1 MGVPSKPTV
10 FLREASGLI
19 RSLSGWEGALI
30 ALSQLNILMGLME
43 LWGWGSVTVK
53 QANYGLAMIFSIPL
67 VMLLGV
73 VWVLYAIVM
82 PRSGGEYV
90 WTSRGLHPAIGYMI
104 GFFMVFLALDW
115 TSLNAWLAGSVFL
128 PGFIYSLGMKSLAA
142 TIEQPTNAFIIA
154 VLVIVAFTIAF
165 IPRVKV
171 QARILWILFF
181 ATLIG
186 WVGVLLVE
194 LFPSA
199 TLATVL
205 QTQFNVNP
213 TSLIN
218 TAVSSGYVRGW
229 TLVGT
234 ALALPWAMQMW
245 GGWWWAPYAGGEIQ
259 NPKRS
264 MWIAVLGATLI
275 SITCMSILGLLA
287 PRAFGFNLQVAMNY
301 LYATN
306 PAAYPAVLP
315 PPYYNYLAILVT
327 NNAFLKALVGFGF
340 FASILFIIPSG
351 FFVVTRNFFAWS
363 FDRAFP
369 EKLADVS
376 ERFHSPVNA
385 AIVAGILMVILAY
398 LQAFTTFFGYLVNL
412 MIALYFCFMLVS
424 ISAIIHPYRNKSL
437 YTNSPISQWKLGGL
451 PALTVAGVVGFI
463 ISAYLEYT
471 CLASPALG
479 GPISWVS
486 ISSAIAVLVVGI
498 VIYYIFKF
506 YRRSQG
512 LDLDLVFKE
521 IPPA

>member
-1 MGVPSKPTV
+1 MGVSVKPTV

-67 VMLLGV
+67 VMILGV

-90 WTSRGLHPAIGYMI
+90 WVSRGIKPAIGFMV

-128 PGFIYSLGMKSLAA
+128 PGFIYSLGATSLAS
-142 TIEQPTNAFIIA
+142 TIAQPDNAFIVA
-154 VLVIVAFTIAF
+154 VLVIIAFTIAF
-165 IPRVKV
+165 IPKVKI

-186 WVGVLLVE
+186 WFGVLAVE

-199 TLATVL
+199 SLGTVL
-205 QTQFNVNP
+205 STQFNVDP
-213 TSLIN
+213 TNLIN
-218 TAVSSGYVRGW
+218 TAVSSGYVQGW
-229 TLVGT
+229 TLVGSG
-234 ALALPWAMQMW
+234 LALPWAMQMW

-275 SITCMSILGLLA
+275 SIACMSILALLA
-287 PRAFGFNLQVAMNY
+287 PRVFGFDLQIAMNY
-301 LYATN
+301 LFSTN
-306 PAAYPAVLP
+306 AAAYPTALP
-315 PPYYNYLAILVT
+315 PPYYNYLVILVT
-327 NNAFLKALVGFGF
+327 NNAFLKALAGFGF

-376 ERFHSPVNA
+376 ERLHSPVNA
-385 AIVAGILMVILAY
+385 TIVTGVLMVILAY
-398 LQAFTTFFGYLVNL
+398 LQAFTTFFGYLVNI
-412 MIALYFCFMLVS
+412 MIGLYFCFMLVC
-424 ISAIIHPYRNKSL
+424 IAAIVHPYRDKNLYANSL
-437 YTNSPISQWKLGGL
+437 VSQWKVGGL
-451 PALTVAGVVGFI
+451 PALTVAGIAGLIV
-463 ISAYLEYT
+463 SAYLEYT
-471 CLASPALG
+471 VLASPALG
-479 GPISWVS
+479 GPISWTS
-486 ISSAIAVLVVGI
+486 IGSVIAVLIAGA

-506 YRRSQG
+506 YRKSQG
-512 LDLDLVFKE
+512 LDLDLVYKE
-521 IPPA
+521 VPPA